1 MLERIKEAVTE
12 TFGEK
17 CPDFDANC
25 HGCQAWAE
33 VERLDCPPLSGK
45 PMVTDAT
52 QLLEQGDRAHA
63 ALCRELRI
71 QTSLVGDLTAALRRA
86 LSDAPARDS
95 YDERAAKLPGD
106 VIDPDTEYTCPMCVG
121 RGTMD
126 GHEIINAPAREPLLQ
141 NVEADDG
148 CWVSCSGCHETN
160 EGYETGHYAYSPVF
174 KCYVGCGCRECGGLG
189 VIWDNTDYSALG
201 DYLAEEMDAP
211 AREVTVREA
220 AKYVTSFTIHAGPEN
235 EPLPISIIPID
246 HPWQSKPTYDASIMV
261 RWTGEMPAALRAL
274 SQGGEG

>member
-17 CPDFDANC
+17 CADFDANC

-33 VERLDCPPLSGK
+33 IERLDCPPLSGQ
-45 PMVTDAT
+45 PAVTDMK

-86 LSDAPARDS
+86 ISDAPAR
-95 YDERAAKLPGD
+95 EQ
-106 VIDPDTEYTCPMCVG
+106 
-121 RGTMD
+121 
-126 GHEIINAPAREPLLQ
+126 LLQ
-141 NVEADDG
+141 NVEPDDG

-189 VIWDNTDYSALG
+189 VIWDNTDYSAMG
-201 DYLAEEMDAP
+201 DYLAEELDAP

-220 AKYVTSFTIHAGPEN
+220 AQVLLSACPNPIFDDLKPVLIGEFSERIEVKNEDGDDESVDIPVSWTVTKE
-235 EPLPISIIPID
+235 IIF
-246 HPWQSKPTYDASIMV
+246 
-261 RWTGEMPAALRAL
+261 AALRAL